1 MRSAPYDLKC
11 RSGLRPQRLIRAL
24 IGVGCVRM
32 ALALP
37 AASGPFGAS
46 VASAAV
52 QCILCAGSLIL
63 LALLDW
69 DVLERLPGI
78 GSLYR
83 KSSYAALAGSLLL
96 IAASLRLFIGLD
108 AVQAFAAA
116 LAGLALTLL
125 GLMPL
130 EWLLRDIR
138 LDGPL
143 PCESVV
149 VARLGALQEIVAGSA
164 WGREPVNCETAAGRC
179 AALDGILPTLLQRG
193 IRIETTSANH
203 ESRVLA
209 VDDYEPLRQA

>member
-52 QCILCAGSLIL
+52 QCILCAGSLILLALLDWDVLERLRADAGQALL

-164 WGREPVNCETAAGRC
+164 WGTGTRE
-179 AALDGILPTLLQRG
+179 L
-193 IRIETTSANH
+193 
-203 ESRVLA
+203 
-209 VDDYEPLRQA
+209 